1 VPGAIAS
8 GGVSALPLSQMFA
21 WGPITVEGRPLQPG
35 EAFIN
40 VDERIVGGDYFRAM
54 EIPLLEG
61 RLFTEQDTRTNPRV
75 VIIDDDMARQIWP
88 AENALGKRVRAGG
101 IDASATAPWLT
112 VVGIVAGVKQ
122 YTLDGDSR
130 IAMYLPHTQVPTR
143 AMNVV
148 LRTVGDPGALAAA
161 ASREVRALAPDLPIY
176 NVRTMKQRVDESLAR
191 RRFSMLLLTLFAAL
205 ALGLAAIGSYGVI
218 AYLVTQG
225 ARDLGI
231 RMALGATPGAIVR
244 LILRHGM
251 SVALIGVAAGLA
263 GAFVLSRFMR
273 SLLFGVGPADPVT
286 FAAVSLLLMTVALVA
301 SYIPARRA
309 ARIDPMVSLRTE

>member
-1 VPGAIAS
+1 QAVLETYRQLWDRLARIPGAIAA

-21 WGPITVEGRPLQPG
+21 WGPITVEGRPQQPG

-40 VDERIVGGDYFRAM
+40 VDQRTVGGDYFRAM

-61 RLFTEQDTRTNPRV
+61 RLFNEDDTRANPRV
-75 VIIDDDMARQIWP
+75 VIIDDYMARQIWP
-88 AENALGKRVRAGG
+88 NGDALGKRIRAGG

-112 VVGIVAGVKQ
+112 VVGIVGRVKQ

-130 IAMYLPHTQVPTR
+130 IALYFAHTQVPSR

-148 LRTVGDPGALAAA
+148 VRTTGDPAALAAA
-161 ASREVRALAPDLPIY
+161 ASREVRTLDPDLPIY
-176 NVRTMKQRVDESLAR
+176 NVRTMEQRVDESLAR

-231 RMALGATPGAIVR
+231 RMALGATPRSLVL

-251 SVALIGVAAGLA
+251 SVALV
-263 GAFVLSRFMR
+263 
-273 SLLFGVGPADPVT
+273 GVGAG
-286 FAAVSLLLMTVALVA
+286 
-301 SYIPARRA
+301 
-309 ARIDPMVSLRTE
+309 